1 MARRCSHGSIAGAS
15 SGDVAVDAFASVPS
29 VIRSRNP
36 MRQIICRYRAEHG
49 SGTSFQ
55 LPLFRRLHSRTAV
68 SYRPFFRGA
77 VAGAGV
83 YICGTHDGF
92 ESTRAGRL
100 ADCSCREQSPTRAAS
115 KLTLS
120 IAAIGQESP

>member
-1 MARRCSHGSIAGAS
+1 MRTTGFRQGN
-15 SGDVAVDAFASVPS
+15 
-29 VIRSRNP
+29 RKLKNP
-36 MRQIICRYRAEHG
+36 LSTLKG
-49 SGTSFQ
+49 
-55 LPLFRRLHSRTAV
+55 HSRHQIG
-68 SYRPFFRGA
+68 RREA

-100 ADCSCREQSPTRAAS
+100 ADCGCREQSPARAAS